1 MPTLFEPFTLKG
13 VTLRNRIVASP
24 MCQYQ
29 ARDGFLNEWH
39 QPHYAM
45 LARGGAGLVVVE
57 ATAVAPNGRITLGDA
72 GLWSDAH
79 VEGFA
84 SVVRSIKA
92 AGAVPCIQLAHAGAK
107 RVARHRGRAA
117 LRSRSPTPGRGSPWH
132 RARYRSWPPNRTC
145 RDR

>member
-57 ATAVAPNGRITLGDA
+57 ATAVAPNGRITPGDA
-72 GLWSDAH
+72 GLWSEAH
-79 VEGFA
+79 VGGFA
-84 SVVRSIKA
+84 SVVRSITA
-92 AGAVPCIQLAHAGAK
+92 AGAVPGISSLTPAAK
-107 RVARHRGRAA
+107 PVARHRGTAA
-117 LRSRSPTPGRGSPWH
+117 LR
-132 RARYRSWPPNRTC
+132 
-145 RDR
+145 